1 MSLSKPHNNELTLQ
15 FCLFI
20 HMSCRIYAQYS
31 IFVALPEISLIVWV
45 RLGLHEVAAASY
57 EASMTA
63 QTGRLGKGE
72 VLPKQQNN
80 WKYGAVA
87 TATFSSF

>member
-1 MSLSKPHNNELTLQ
+1 MSPSKPHNSELALQ
-15 FCLFI
+15 FCLLST
-20 HMSCRIYAQYS
+20 SCRIYAQYS

-45 RLGLHEVAAASY
+45 RLGMHEMVAASY